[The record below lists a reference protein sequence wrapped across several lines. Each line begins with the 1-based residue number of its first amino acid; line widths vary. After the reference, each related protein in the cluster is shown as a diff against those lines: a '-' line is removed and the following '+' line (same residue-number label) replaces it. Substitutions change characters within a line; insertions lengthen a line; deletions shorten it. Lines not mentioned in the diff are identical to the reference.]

1 MYTSMLYLYVKQ
13 KFCALFFENENYAKG
28 RNTKGTVKVYMDEE

>member
-13 KFCALFFENENYAKG
+13 KFCALFFENYAKG